1 MKTHWI
7 ASVAAVALG
16 LGLAS
21 SETYAAGA
29 LLGPG
34 ALATKSSASTAV
46 LVEPIVVVRRRAV
59 VVRPVVR
66 PVARGAVRRA
76 IVR

>member
-1 MKTHWI
+1 MRDYRI
-7 ASVAAVALG
+7 AGVAAVAFG
-16 LGLAS
+16 LALAS

-29 LLGPG
+29 LFGLG
-34 ALATKSSASTAV
+34 ALATKSSASSV
-46 LVEPIVVVRRRAV
+46 MLVEPAVVVRRRAV

-66 PVARGAVRRA
+66 PVAKGAVRRA